1 MITKLIEAFIL
12 IMFMQLVIVSILDR
26 LSNYLIVVV

>member
-26 LSNYLIVVV
+26 PSNYLIVV